1 MYIVR
6 STYEKSGADVLLEAF
21 LGPIELGPSI
31 FTDPLTKEVIYYR
44 SEDRSYAE
52 MLIVWNSEEDYH
64 TWDEKYKET
73 HAQLQQVSEKYYVDM
88 EITFHRL
95 YPPTEDHVW
104 ELDSR
109 IAAQPR
115 ISYEQIFE

>member
-1 MYIVR
+1 MYTVR
-6 STYEKSGADVLLEAF
+6 NTYEKSGADVLLEAF
-21 LGPIELGPSI
+21 LGPIEPGIRI
-31 FTDPLTKEVIYYR
+31 FADPLTKDIIYYR

-52 MLIVWNSEEDYH
+52 MLIVWDSEESYRE
-64 TWDEKYKET
+64 WDNKYKEI
-73 HAQLQQVSEKYYVDM
+73 HADLQRTSEKYYVDM

-104 ELDSR
+104 ELDPR